1 MLLVLSPAKSLNFTS
16 MLDSPVISA
25 PRFPEETERLVT
37 ALRNLSKRQLQD
49 IMPVSDK
56 LIALNRERYADF
68 YAQAQKPAIHAF
80 NGDVYAG
87 FAAASLDEAAL
98 NFAQQHVRIL
108 SGLYGLLRPFDRIR
122 PHRLEMG
129 TRWAPRRKKLTDFW
143 REKIAEQVAQ
153 DLADQDDDILINLA
167 SQEYWAA
174 VAPYQARLNARI
186 VTIEFLRDGPKG
198 PRIISFEAKRARG
211 MMARFVCEHRFT
223 RAEDLQQF
231 DCDGYRFVAE
241 DSDDHRYR
249 FVRA

>member
-1 MLLVLSPAKSLNFTS
+1 MLLLLSPAKSLDFTP
-16 MLDSPVISA
+16 MVDSPAISA
-25 PRFPEETERLVT
+25 PRFPAETERLVT
-37 ALRNLSKRQLQD
+37 GLRNLSKRELQD
-49 IMPVSDK
+49 IMPVSDS
-56 LIALNRERYADF
+56 LIALNRARYADF

-80 NGDVYAG
+80 GGDVYTG
-87 FAAASLDEAAL
+87 FAAASLDETAL
-98 NFAQQHVRIL
+98 DFAQRHVRIL
-108 SGLYGLLRPFDRIR
+108 SGLYGLLRPFDCIR

-143 REKIAEQVAQ
+143 REKIAVQLAQ
-153 DLADQDDDILINLA
+153 DIIDQDDDILINLA

-174 VAPYQARLNARI
+174 IAPYRARLNARI
-186 VTIEFLRDGPKG
+186 VSAEFLREGPKG

-211 MMARFVCEHRFT
+211 MMARFVCENRFA

-241 DSDDHRYR
+241 ESDDHRYR